1 MSSYSTLPNN
11 RADPDHVYYQA
22 NIINTTVDTYGAGD
36 DPAAQFTETRNVPIL
51 RDGHDYEAVVLGCS
65 IDGGGKTLPILVPL
79 IQTGAS
85 QNNINLTVYS
95 VTLCV
100 AYYSGSTV
108 YYATSDPQF
117 IQWAPE
123 NIDATTSVPPTPVT
137 VQADTPYYWCYS
149 YNHWVVLVNRALQT
163 AYTQLQTNVTAQN
176 SGYTLQSAVPTVEYD
191 EVTGLFSFYT
201 TAGSTN
207 SAWGTMAEKTP
218 TAANLTAA
226 GLLPSS
232 AATEF
237 MFVGY
242 NLNFEGLMT
251 NFDTQYYGY
260 QQSAWQT
267 GANSTSTSTQLY
279 LPENV
284 LIVRNKTGTNILNQI
299 SPVTGVAYSTPVLRF
314 VTTQDFISTDTLWS
328 PVQSI
333 VLTTN
338 MIPIRNEYVSAPVRL
353 GSGNV
358 KGQGTSS
365 FQTILLDFGGKSP
378 THAWRGELTYSPQAE
393 FIPVSLS
400 PTHGEIKS
408 VDFVVSWR
416 NRLTNQLVPLRLY
429 NTATLSVRILFRRI
443 KQ

>member
-1 MSSYSTLPNN
+1 MSSYSLLPNN
-11 RADPDHVYYQA
+11 RADPDHVYYSA
-22 NIINTTVDTYGAGD
+22 NIINTNTDTYGAGD

-51 RDGHDYEAVVLGCS
+51 RDGHDYEVSVLSCKVN
-65 IDGGGKTLPILVPL
+65 GGGKTLPILVPL
-79 IQTGAS
+79 IQTGSS
-85 QNNINLTVYS
+85 QNNVNLTVYS
-95 VTLCV
+95 VQLNV
-100 AYYSGSTV
+100 AYYSSGV
-108 YYATSDPQF
+108 KYATSDPQF
-117 IQWAPE
+117 IIWAPE
-123 NIDATTSVPPTPVT
+123 NLDSATAVPTGPVVT
-137 VQADTPYYWCYS
+137 QSDSAYYYCYS

-163 AYTQLQTNVTAQN
+163 AYTQLQTNITAV
-176 SGYTLQSAVPTVEYD
+176 GAYTLQSACPTVEYD
-191 EVTGLFSFYT
+191 EISGLFSFYT
-201 TAGSTN
+201 TAGTTN
-207 SAWGTMAEKTP
+207 SAWGTMAEKAP
-218 TAANLTAA
+218 TEANLTAA
-226 GLLPSS
+226 GLLPST

-260 QQSAWQT
+260 NQTAWET
-267 GANSTSTSTQLY
+267 GANTASTSTQLY
-279 LPENV
+279 LPENT

-299 SPVTGVAYSTPVLRF
+299 DPTTGVAYSAPRIRF

-338 MIPIRNEYVSAPVRL
+338 LIPTRNEFVSAPIVL
-353 GSGNV
+353 GTGNV
-358 KGQGTSS
+358 VSQGTSS
-365 FQTILLDFGGKSP
+365 FQTVLLDFYDDKDVAHS
-378 THAWRGELTYSPQAE
+378 WRGELTYKPSAE

-408 VDFVVSWR
+408 VDFIVSWR

-429 NTATLSVRILFRRI
+429 NTSSISVRLLFRRS